1 VASRGAYARF
11 IIDLA
16 TNFYPTCPRLVHFN
30 GHSAQMP
37 LLPTRNYSDQ
47 AAANILLEVKKGEKK
62 ALGEFIWQ
70 NQERF
75 YCIAFIA
82 TMDPEVAS
90 TLTIYAFKNA
100 VAAIRQVPE
109 KQLRGN
115 VWEWLA
121 QFIVDAIAEYHAQNS
136 TPIGGS
142 PQTDPTIDGSAN
154 MDWETT
160 VILGTQ
166 RVKRCINSLSAE
178 QKQAFVLRH
187 QLQLNFKQVVAV
199 LNQNPDNVMAYLH
212 RARVQVVKCLGRG

>member
-1 VASRGAYARF
+1 
-11 IIDLA
+11 
-16 TNFYPTCPRLVHFN
+16 
-30 GHSAQMP
+30 MP
-37 LLPTRNYSDQ
+37 LLPTRNYSDT

-90 TLTIYAFKNA
+90 QLTIYAFKNA
-100 VAAIRQVPE
+100 VAAIRQVPA
-109 KQLRGN
+109 KQLSGN

-121 QFIVDAIAEYHAQNS
+121 QFIVDAIAEYHGQNS
-136 TPIGGS
+136 APIGGA
-142 PQTDPTIDGSAN
+142 PQTDPTVDGSAN

-187 QLQLNFKQVVAV
+187 QLGLSFKQVVAV
-199 LNQNPDNVMAYLH
+199 LNQNPENVMAYLH